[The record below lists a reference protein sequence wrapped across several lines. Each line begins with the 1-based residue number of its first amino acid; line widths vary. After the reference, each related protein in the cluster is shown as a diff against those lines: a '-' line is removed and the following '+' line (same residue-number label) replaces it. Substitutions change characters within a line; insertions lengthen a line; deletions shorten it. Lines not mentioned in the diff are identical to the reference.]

1 MCEVI
6 VYVNM
11 HDFSDNFL
19 QNKCIIKI
27 HGIGESRLVMQL
39 FPILTPF
46 FKCQKLNKAFK
57 ITLKEA

>member
-46 FKCQKLNKAFK
+46 FQMS
-57 ITLKEA
+57 EVE